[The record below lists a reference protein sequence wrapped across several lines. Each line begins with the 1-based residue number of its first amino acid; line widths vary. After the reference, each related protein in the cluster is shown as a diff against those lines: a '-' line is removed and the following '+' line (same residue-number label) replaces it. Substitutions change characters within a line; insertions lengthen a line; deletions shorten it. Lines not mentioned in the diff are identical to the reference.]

1 MSAPFVPGYHLRPIA
16 KGVLGEPSKVR
27 EELDELEEAL
37 EQGVKIMAEV
47 ELADL
52 YGALEA
58 LVATH
63 FPHLTMDDL
72 ARMAAVTRRAFAN
85 GRRA

>member
-16 KGVLGEPSKVR
+16 KGVLGEPSKIR

-52 YGALEA
+52 YGAVEA
-58 LVATH
+58 VLRRH

-72 ARMAAVTRRAFAN
+72 ARMSAVTQRAFNN
-85 GRRA
+85 GRRT